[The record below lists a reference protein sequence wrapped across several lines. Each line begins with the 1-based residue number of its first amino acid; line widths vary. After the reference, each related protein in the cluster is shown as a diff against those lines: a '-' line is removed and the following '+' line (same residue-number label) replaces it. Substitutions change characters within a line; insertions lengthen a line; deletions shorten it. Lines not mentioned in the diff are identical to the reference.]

1 MKLCRILYNYSH
13 GVCFEDIIEIQ
24 KHIRSFVYNI
34 WKISFRFEKKWNMD
48 RIDKNYKKI
57 IIVREDFLFLYI
69 FFLLE

>member
-24 KHIRSFVYNI
+24 KHTRSFVYNI
-34 WKISFRFEKKWNMD
+34 WKISFRFEKKWNID